1 MNTKNDE
8 NIKKM
13 WEDIRKNHEIEGF
26 LKFYHK
32 FRIRIVSVL
41 KDPPNNQEE
50 FNKAINYVEDGL
62 LKTLFFL
69 KAALTKPDN
78 NSLEY
83 LVSVLDD
90 LINVKKTNKKSND

>member
-8 NIKKM
+8 NIKKLL
-13 WEDIRKNHEIEGF
+13 EDLKKNHEIEGF
-26 LKFYHK
+26 LKWYHK
-32 FRIRIVSVL
+32 FRIRIVSVF

-62 LKTLFFL
+62 LRTLFFL
-69 KAALTKPDN
+69 KAALLKPEN

-83 LVSVLDD
+83 LVNMLDE
-90 LINVKKTNKKSND
+90 LINVKKSKD